1 MRTPSVLAA
10 AVLTSALLV
19 PLAAPAQAVT
29 TNATLIA
36 FAADPDDDGVF
47 ALYTRPADGSG
58 APAVLFTTTDD
69 VSDPALSP
77 DGTKVAYTAVNQT
90 DFQGHIYVRAVSGGS
105 ATQLTD
111 GLDDVS
117 PAWSRDGSTIA
128 FTRHDV
134 NGDRTVWTVPSNG
147 TPAAAVEVPGTAGG
161 GQPEFSPS
169 GRQLLVDHFAA
180 DGKPDGIDVVTLAT
194 HARSRVDGTAGGYL
208 AEWSPNGQTI
218 AFTKRLACGSAILS
232 VPAAG
237 GTPTVLRS
245 AAGRWADS
253 PEYSNDGAQ
262 LFWSETPDDCTGS
275 PQPGDH
281 WAAAAN
287 GSGAALVGATPTI
300 DEAGLSL
307 AGGTLAADTT
317 APAAPTLGG
326 YGGITAT
333 TATITWTAGPDATEF
348 VVLRKAHGA
357 PAPTSVSDGVLVYDG
372 AEHIA
377 TATGLVAGT
386 AYDLYVYALDG
397 TGNASPVSAPRPVR
411 PAAPPVVDPIGLVSS
426 IATGVKFPVSWNGAT
441 AKFEVV
447 YGERE
452 RVAADTWYPPAV
464 TRVWYMSTS
473 LKTSTFTG
481 AQGHTYYFKVTG
493 VDEFGNVTAES
504 GIKSANVPLNDTY
517 YGLAYS
523 AGWTTPS
530 SATRWMGTLRSH
542 TAAGASMTFTVE
554 TASFTV
560 VGDRCAACGQVRV
573 YVDGVLKATVD
584 TRAPNTQVRQV
595 LYAGP
600 ALPGGVKSHTIKLVV
615 VGTPG
620 RPKVNLDGLAL
631 GR

>member
-1 MRTPSVLAA
+1 MRTVSILAGTVA
-10 AVLTSALLV
+10 ALLV
-19 PLAAPAQAVT
+19 PLAAPARAVT
-29 TNATLIA
+29 TASTLIA
-36 FAADPDDDGVF
+36 FVADPDDDGVY
-47 ALYTRPADGSG
+47 ALYTRPANGSG
-58 APAVLFTTTDD
+58 SPAVLFTTTDD
-69 VSDPALSP
+69 VFDAALSP

-90 DFQGHIYVRAVSGGS
+90 DFQGHVYVRPVSGGA

-117 PAWSRDGSTIA
+117 AAWSRDGSTIA
-128 FTRHDV
+128 FTRHDA
-134 NGDRTVWTVPSNG
+134 NGDRTIWTVPSDG

-169 GRQLLVDHFAA
+169 GRQMLMTHFDAN
-180 DGKPDGIDVVTLAT
+180 DVPGGIDVVTLAT

-208 AEWSPNGQTI
+208 ADWSPNGQTI
-218 AFTKRLACGSAILS
+218 AFTKRLTCGSAILS
-232 VPAAG
+232 VPASG
-237 GTPTVLRS
+237 GIPTVLRS

-253 PEYSNDGAQ
+253 PEYSNDGTQ

-281 WAAAAN
+281 WAAAAD
-287 GSGAALVGATPTI
+287 GTGPALVGATPTI
-300 DEAGLSL
+300 DESGLSL

-317 APAAPTLGG
+317 APAAPVLGTF
-326 YGGITAT
+326 GGISAT
-333 TATITWTAGPDATEF
+333 TANITWTAGPDATEF

-357 PAPTSVSDGVLVYDG
+357 PAPTSISDGTLVYDG
-372 AEHIA
+372 AEHAA
-377 TATGLVAGT
+377 TATGLVEGT

-397 TGNASPVSAPRPVR
+397 SGRVSPVSAAHPAR
-411 PAAPPVVDPIGLVSS
+411 PAAPPVVNPVGLVSS
-426 IATGVKFPVSWNGAT
+426 IATGVKFPVSWNGGT
-441 AKFEVV
+441 AKFQVL

-452 RVAADTWYPPAV
+452 RVAANTWDPPAV
-464 TRVWYMSTS
+464 TRVWYMSTP

-493 VDEFGNVTAES
+493 IDEFGNITAES
-504 GIKSANVPLNDTY
+504 GIRSANLPFNDTY

-530 SATRWMGTLRSH
+530 SSTRWMGTLRSH

-554 TASFTV
+554 AASFTV

-573 YVDGVLKATVD
+573 YVDGVLRATVD
-584 TRAPNTQVRQV
+584 TRAANTLVRQV

-600 ALPGGVKSHTIKLVV
+600 ALAGDIRSHTIRLVV
-615 VGTPG
+615 VGTAG
-620 RPKVNLDGLAL
+620 RPKVNLDGIVAT
-631 GR
+631 R